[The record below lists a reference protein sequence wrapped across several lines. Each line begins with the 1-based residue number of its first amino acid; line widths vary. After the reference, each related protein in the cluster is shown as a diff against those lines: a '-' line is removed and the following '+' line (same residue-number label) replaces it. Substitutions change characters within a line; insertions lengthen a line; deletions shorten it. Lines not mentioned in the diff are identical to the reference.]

1 MEFTPWTILIDAGL
15 IGLLLI
21 IGAGLRAVIKPI
33 QTLMIPASVIAGV
46 LGLVLGPEVLGWLP
60 LSDQLS
66 TYSSVLIAIVFA
78 AVAMTDDFDIRKI
91 NRNVGGFAAHGV
103 LMYALQVALGMGFVL
118 VLLQPLFWLT
128 GCTWDCAICRL
139 GWWLWHSSGDG
150 YAFCQH

>member
-21 IGAGLRAVIKPI
+21 IGAGLRAVIEPI

-46 LGLVLGPEVLGWLP
+46 LGLVLGPEVLGWLS

-78 AVAMTDDFDIRKI
+78 ALAMTFDFDIRKI
-91 NRNVGGFAAHGV
+91 NRNVGVFVANGV
-103 LMYALQVALGMGFVL
+103 LLFSFL
-118 VLLQPLFWLT
+118 VVIGLCCVFFLF
-128 GCTWDCAICRL
+128 
-139 GWWLWHSSGDG
+139 
-150 YAFCQH
+150 F